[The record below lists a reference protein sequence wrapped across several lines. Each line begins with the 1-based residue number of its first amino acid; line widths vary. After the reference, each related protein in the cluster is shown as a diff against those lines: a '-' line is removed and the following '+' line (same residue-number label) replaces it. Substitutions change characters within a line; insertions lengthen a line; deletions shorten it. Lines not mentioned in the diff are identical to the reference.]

1 MSNELKDKKSNQ
13 QHVVSSGNLRIH
25 FDTHCF
31 NRIYRLYTSIQK
43 ICV

>member
-13 QHVVSSGNLRIH
+13 QHVVSSGNLRIN

-31 NRIYRLYTSIQK
+31 NHIYRLYTSIQK
-43 ICV
+43 IYV